1 MHPDELR
8 KRNFESELIYSA
20 SRSSG
25 PGGQNV
31 NKVSTKVELRFNL
44 ATTSLFTDY
53 EKDLICIKLKKKI
66 NKDMELVLVSQ
77 QERTQLKN
85 KILVSEK
92 FFELIA
98 KSLTLPLK
106 RKPTRPTLNSKIR
119 RLDSKRMR
127 SSVKKLRNPGH
138 VSDEV

>member
-44 ATTSLFTDY
+44 ATTTLFTDY
-53 EKDLICIKLKKKI
+53 EKDLIFKKLKKKI

-98 KSLTLPLK
+98 KSLTVPLK
-106 RKPTRPTLNSKIR
+106 RKPSRPTLNSKIR

-127 SSVKKLRNPGH
+127 SNVKKLRNPGH

>member
-53 EKDLICIKLKKKI
+53 EKDLICKKLKKKI

-98 KSLTLPLK
+98 KSLTVPLK

-127 SSVKKLRNPGH
+127 SNVKKLRNPGH

>member
-44 ATTSLFTDY
+44 AGTALFTDY
-53 EKDLICIKLKKKI
+53 EKDMIFKKLKKKI
-66 NKDMELVLVSQ
+66 NKDMELVLVAQ
-77 QERTQLKN
+77 QERSQLKN
-85 KILVSEK
+85 KILVTDK

-98 KSLTLPLK
+98 KSLTTPAK
-106 RKPTRPTLNSKIR
+106 RKPTRPTITSKIK

-127 SSVKKLRNPGH
+127 SNVKKQRNPGH
-138 VSDEV
+138 ISDEV